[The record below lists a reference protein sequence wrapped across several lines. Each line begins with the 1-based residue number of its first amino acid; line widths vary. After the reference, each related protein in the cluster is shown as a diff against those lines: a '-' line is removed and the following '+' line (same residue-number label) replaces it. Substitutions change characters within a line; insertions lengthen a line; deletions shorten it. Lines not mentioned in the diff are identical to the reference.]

1 MNCEKM
7 DNLHECCKM
16 MAIRYRKTQAKLL
29 DYTQKADE
37 EKLYL
42 YRGYKSL
49 FDYLVKDLGL
59 SESTTYNIINVART
73 AKIVPQ
79 LKEQLELG
87 QSGISKLRKICPVL
101 KKAHAE
107 NKP

>member
-1 MNCEKM
+1 MNFAEL

-16 MAIRYRKTQAKLL
+16 VAIRYRKTQAELL

-42 YRGYKSL
+42 HRGYKSL

-59 SESTTYNIINVART
+59 SESTTCNISML
-73 AKIVPQ
+73 P
-79 LKEQLELG
+79 EQ
-87 QSGISKLRKICPVL
+87 QK
-101 KKAHAE
+101 
-107 NKP
+107 